1 MGFEYFYGFVGGES
15 DQWKPYLFR
24 DHTQIEP
31 WIGKPGYNLIT
42 DMADEA
48 IKYMQGLNAA
58 APDKPFFLL
67 RARRHARAAS
77 TDAGMDREVQGQVR
91 HGLNELR
98 EQIFANQK
106 RLGVIPRIPNSPLAG
121 QPAEMGHAR
130 RR

>member
-1 MGFEYFYGFVGGES
+1 MPRRGSAQNHNTPSYQYSLAGPYDQWPSGMGFEYFYGFVGGS
-15 DQWKPYLFR
+15 PDQWKPYLFR

-58 APDKPFFLL
+58 APDKPFFLYY
-67 RARRHARAAS
+67 ARRHARAAS

-91 HGLNELR
+91 QG
-98 EQIFANQK
+98 
-106 RLGVIPRIPNSPLAG
+106 
-121 QPAEMGHAR
+121 
-130 RR
+130 